1 MLASSSSYEEE
12 ENKRFKDQ
20 VKFFGRKDRDIN
32 CEVPQ
37 EDVIINV
44 GINLLRIKCDIQI
57 FFFMK
62 KMENVI

>member
-32 CEVPQ
+32 FEVP
-37 EDVIINV
+37 
-44 GINLLRIKCDIQI
+44 
-57 FFFMK
+57 
-62 KMENVI
+62 